1 MFLRMYLDAVLT
13 ELDPPYRGAQWVVGG
28 RKGPA
33 VRMEGSL

>member
-1 MFLRMYLDAVLT
+1 MFLRMYFGCSVDRARPPT
-13 ELDPPYRGAQWVVGG
+13 EGLKWIVGG